1 MKKFLWL
8 FCISTILT
16 SSATYCAELDSIDE
30 LDEWNNIGKMQD
42 AWNGQQIITDDQFDK
57 VIEQKTKYS
66 KEKAERKFKK
76 KMGEALIK
84 GEQPEVNV
92 GTLKEIAQD
101 YPTLLVPTN
110 LRYGETQI
118 SPGFYRII
126 SAKNKENKYT
136 INFYQ
141 GNKLIGKI
149 PAQETQND
157 FDAETI
163 NFAKIIYSN
172 NDKKAQFVYGCL
184 EYNLVAY
191 AEAN

>member
-1 MKKFLWL
+1 MKKFIWL
-8 FCISTILT
+8 FLISTLLT
-16 SSATYCAELDSIDE
+16 SSAISADDINDIEDWSDFTKVQE
-30 LDEWNNIGKMQD
+30 
-42 AWNGQQIITDDQFDK
+42 AWDNQKIITDDEFDK
-57 VIEQKTKYS
+57 VIEQKTRAS
-66 KEKAERKFKK
+66 KEKAEKKFKK

-92 GTLKEIAQD
+92 SKLKEIAQD

-110 LRYGETQI
+110 LTNGTTKI

-126 SAKNKENKYT
+126 SAKNKKQQYT

-141 GNKLIGKI
+141 GSNLIGKI
-149 PAQETQND
+149 PATETQD
-157 FDAETI
+157 DYEAETI

-172 NDKKAQFVYGCL
+172 NDKKAKIVYGCL
-184 EYNLVAY
+184 EYNLEAD